1 MAKSKKKARGARHFF
16 FHTRAGFYVLV
27 FAAIVGFTSTINA
40 INSAKQEADSAVL
53 AAKDDRGRGPEE
65 QQQKEVRQEEHKQEI
80 RQDFRVEPEGL
91 RVEFKSENKGVEK
104 KLEHKVEE
112 LSLSEERT
120 QELTDK
126 IVDKFKFEN
135 EVQIATDGGGVI
147 VKKNKVK
154 AHTGFPLS
162 IDVSSGQLIVTRPD
176 GTQKEVAILPDQAVQ
191 NFLRHKKIELI
202 TPEPP
207 DDESD
212 EDETGT
218 ESADAGFVGIQSAGE
233 SLEET
238 ETGETETEA
247 EIEIIERDN
256 ELVYEIKGKRKV
268 RVLGLIPTETSLTGY
283 VSTETGEVVGESQ
296 SLFDRFLNLI
306 SLQL

>member
-1 MAKSKKKARGARHFF
+1 MAKSKKKVHGVRHFF
-16 FHTRAGFYVLV
+16 YYTRPGFYILVLLAV
-27 FAAIVGFTSTINA
+27 VGFTTTINA
-40 INSAKQEADSAVL
+40 INSSNEPDPSVL
-53 AAKDDRGRGPEE
+53 AANDNRGRNPEV

-80 RQDFRVEPEGL
+80 RQNFRIEPEGL

-126 IVDKFKFEN
+126 IVNEFEFEN
-135 EVQIATDGGGVI
+135 EVRIATDGGGLV

-162 IDVSSGQLIVTRPD
+162 IDVSTGTLIVTRPD

-202 TPEPP
+202 SPEPP
-207 DDESD
+207 DDGD

-218 ESADAGFVGIQSAGE
+218 ESADAGFVGIQSVGE
-233 SLEET
+233 NLEGIAK
-238 ETGETETEA
+238 ETGAEA
-247 EIEIIERDN
+247 EVEIIERNN

-268 RVLGLIPTETSLTGY
+268 RVLGFIPAETSLTGY

-296 SLFDRFLNLI
+296 PLFDRLLNLI